1 MNHDEL
7 TYRANKCYAA
17 DVVREKVSEYI
28 DFAFYLLENKI
39 ESENI
44 FILAGLSESEKDDAR
59 HYFERV
65 LDELKIKIEKSKT
78 DYFYIC
84 YLFDGVK
91 AGKLSAFDAVYD
103 LEKLYCQTQ
112 KKIFQEWLDL
122 SYEIDFLYDDTVLI
136 DQRYTLTRENA
147 EAYILRAFEL
157 FKIFYDLDLPEDF
170 YEQAYC
176 QKCGRRV
183 IPKNVVKGLFKKKY
197 LTICPKCK
205 GDSFTWCFDN
215 AGKELYLREIG
226 FSERD
231 SEPANNIEDFD

>member
-1 MNHDEL
+1 MNHEEL

-39 ESENI
+39 DSENI

-65 LDELKIKIEKSKT
+65 LDEMKIKIEKSKT

-103 LEKLYCQTQ
+103 LEKLYWQTQ

-122 SYEIDFLYDDTVLI
+122 SYEIEFLYDDTAFI

-157 FKIFYDLDLPEDF
+157 FKIFYDLKPFRDSIHHDSCYRFVYDLP
-170 YEQAYC
+170 
-176 QKCGRRV
+176 
-183 IPKNVVKGLFKKKY
+183 
-197 LTICPKCK
+197 
-205 GDSFTWCFDN
+205 
-215 AGKELYLREIG
+215 
-226 FSERD
+226 
-231 SEPANNIEDFD
+231 